1 MKLKICGAAR
11 AVTGSA
17 HLLTLD
23 SGFKILLDCGMYQG
37 KNDMLDDF
45 NERWKFEPSDIDCLI
60 LSHAHIDHAGRIP
73 KLVKD
78 GFRGQIYC
86 TRATRNLAA
95 VMLEDSA
102 KIQQR
107 DAYYHNKRFSD
118 KVEPLYEVSD
128 VQRTMRFFVGL
139 SYERWHYVAEGI
151 EVYFTDAGHILGSA
165 SITLRIQEN
174 GKTTHF
180 GFSGDIGRPNRPIL
194 KDPVPM
200 PAVDYLICESTYGD
214 KIHTAPPAESAR
226 LLEII
231 HETCIKQRGKLMI
244 PSFSIGRTQEIVYML
259 DQLATYRELPKI
271 PVYVDSPLAVDA
283 TDIFGMHPECFDEEM
298 HRYLTIDSDPF
309 GFHSLHYLRSVSDSK
324 RLNRS
329 KKPCIIISA
338 SGMAN
343 AGRIKHHIF
352 NNIED
357 KRNAV
362 LIVGYCAPYTPGGQ
376 LRAGAS
382 SLWLFN
388 EVKKVKAK
396 VYVMDSFSAH
406 ADKFEI
412 LDFLANQHKGLKNIF
427 LVHGRYDA
435 QLRLKRFL
443 ELKGFS
449 GVEVPSLG
457 QEYEL
462 KS

>member
-11 AVTGSA
+11 DVTGSA

-23 SGFKILLDCGMYQG
+23 DGFQILFDCGMYQG

-45 NERWKFEPSDIDCLI
+45 NERWKFDASKIDCLI

-78 GFRGQIYC
+78 GFRGEIYC
-86 TRATRNLAA
+86 TKATKSLASI
-95 VMLEDSA
+95 MLKDSA
-102 KIQQR
+102 KIQER
-107 DAYYHNKRFSD
+107 DADYHNKHSSD
-118 KVEPLYEVSD
+118 KVEALYNEED
-128 VQRTMRFFVGL
+128 VERAMRFFVGL
-139 SYERWHYVAEGI
+139 SYNRWHYLTEGAEM
-151 EVYFTDAGHILGSA
+151 YFTDAGHILGSA
-165 SITLRIQEN
+165 SITLRIRQGE
-174 GKTTHF
+174 KTTLF

-200 PAVDYLICESTYGD
+200 PTVDYLICESTYGD
-214 KIHTAPPAESAR
+214 KVHTEPPAEMAR
-226 LLEII
+226 LLQII
-231 HETCIKQRGKLMI
+231 HETCIKRRGKLMI

-259 DQLATYRELPKI
+259 DQLSTYKELPKI

-298 HRYLTIDSDPF
+298 NNYLKIDSDPF
-309 GFHSLHYLRSVSDSK
+309 GFHSLRYLRSVSDSK

-329 KKPCIIISA
+329 KDPCIIISS

-357 KRNAV
+357 ERNAV

-376 LRAGAS
+376 LRNGAK

-388 EVKKVKAK
+388 ETKQVNAH

-412 LDFLANQHKGLKNIF
+412 LNFLSHQDDRLKNIF
-427 LVHGRYDA
+427 LVHGRYDV
-435 QLRLKRFL
+435 QLRLKRLL
-443 ELKGFS
+443 ELKGFE
-449 GVEVPSLG
+449 GVEIPSLG
-457 QEYEL
+457 QTFDL
-462 KS
+462 D